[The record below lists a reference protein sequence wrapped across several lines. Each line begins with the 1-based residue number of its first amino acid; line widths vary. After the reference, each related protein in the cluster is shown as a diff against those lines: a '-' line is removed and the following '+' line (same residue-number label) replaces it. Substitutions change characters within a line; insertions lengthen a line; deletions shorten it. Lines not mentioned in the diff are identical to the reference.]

1 MADTDNSS
9 QERID
14 FHTQIY
20 IEQLSPQER
29 LALEIAKDHL
39 KSSFVIEKTI
49 GFIKW
54 RETQSSAF

>member
-1 MADTDNSS
+1 MADSDDAS
-9 QERID
+9 QEHINSQ
-14 FHTQIY
+14 TY

-49 GFIKW
+49 GYIKW
-54 RETQSSAF
+54 RETQLSTLR

>member
-9 QERID
+9 QELID

-20 IEQLSPQER
+20 IEQLSPQEL